1 MYLLFIIIN
10 QFYLFIINDILLM
23 IKLGFGY
30 FVFYFVDIIFG
41 IFNYNFIVIVKVNF
55 KVIVIEKLN
64 KYVKS
69 LKFVEYLEISYI
81 NV

>member
-1 MYLLFIIIN
+1 MYLLFITIH
-10 QFYLFIINDILLM
+10 QLYLFIIDDILLK

-30 FVFYFVDIIFG
+30 FVFYFVGIIFD
-41 IFNYNFIVIVKVNF
+41 IFNFIVIVIANV